1 MKMKRLGA
9 VASVL
14 VLATVW
20 AEDYELPLG
29 ASDTISTNVTYTTM
43 NIAGD
48 LTVSGGAV
56 VSKAKSTAVN
66 VIGGS
71 VTVRGKAS
79 VLASYDRDGG
89 TTFTFTNNA
98 EGVVGR
104 MTVDAAGSTIYNV
117 GARPLNVCLDD
128 AIAQHD
134 NGSVDIL
141 DLRGGSVQFVNAY
154 NYSTLTARV
163 SVVGNNMW
171 AKANGYCFGG
181 GMFQKGAFLFD
192 LKDSAS
198 LMFFAGNQQA
208 GFNEADAVVRTTGS
222 GSITIYSHFNG
233 YAVKVCRG
241 AYFNHVGKLRLED
254 DGHLEF
260 QTGDAIG
267 PNVTGIDVVS
277 GAARLDV
284 ARYVT
289 LRVPCD
295 VALSPTTTSLA
306 GAGILELDCSESP
319 RTLSAW
325 AGNDVTLQKTG
336 GHEAV
341 VRSPY
346 LSHVCVKEGVL
357 RLAGMDCT
365 VKDLLVAEGAE
376 LVVDG
381 VTLTLDLAENML
393 RPAIRVINGGKIVY
407 AGAGMGVLFQPEL
420 QGGVYVRSGS
430 LVPSTWDGDARKYW
444 RFVFK
449 GTAAGAAAPQ
459 IRQLYLFDKDNHIL
473 NWCMS
478 QNQTWARD
486 DAVVALSP
494 NTACWRLSSATNLVN
509 AGESWQ
515 DYNWM
520 MGCIFRTTYN
530 GNNYPCIKAPVLNVD
545 DPDSHLA
552 IEMRLKDAAAP
563 VTGYTLGFA
572 DKTKY
577 ANVWDVYASA
587 DGETWELVDAR
598 TDMVPSYIPD
608 TYFTWDG
615 WNYSQLQNLTL
626 EQMEA
631 RLRQSFRLP
640 GQKVD
645 GLAPAGPIEVQVDAE
660 AALDLTAYTEG
671 VQTIDGLAIDASLG
685 GGTIRGGTLAATG
698 RIDLTNYDLFSNEP
712 LSVDLDGTTGLE
724 NLSNWQVFV
733 AGTAY
738 FACRPSYDATTKKL
752 QLNSPYAHHH
762 VTATSTGDLQ
772 GLYPDKDIV
781 LEIDETA
788 NFTNTVALTGTRSIV
803 LTGLGR
809 FVLTQSSPD
818 YSGTI
823 TVSAGRLDGRY
834 DNAYG
839 TGTVEINRTASG
851 TCLVILGSSTQA
863 TSYDNSFVIRP
874 AAGYESSTGV
884 SIWIVTTNQ
893 KTMTLN
899 GNVTAYGDLYIK
911 DDMQGNSQGK
921 DLVYFKGAMTAE
933 GRRIDYPCDSN
944 VRWQGTVVCRN
955 FRASSYYPG
964 MGAHCF
970 YSAENRIGEITCLYN
985 SIRVVGA
992 DVLGGASWTFPNG
1005 SGTEDGRG
1013 VLYLDGYSQTL
1024 ASLNGIPSNYGW
1036 SLDYNSSKAS
1046 TLTLTGGVATATVS
1060 VALGRPP
1067 YGGNLNYGRVSL
1079 VVDAGN
1085 DDFVQ
1090 IVTNSVGTTFGTV
1103 TVNNGTLRFAGSSS
1117 LTNTPSL
1124 TVAGGRL
1131 ELDTTRTNAFAAVTN
1146 VAVGAQAA
1154 LRVGAQAV
1162 TPFGGGAKTILA
1174 LDTTSALELPEGAA
1188 VTVYKAFVGDRK
1200 ISAGTYT
1207 GTDGAVGGARV
1218 LPQISGKGTLTVR
1231 VGGGMLILF
1240 R

>member
-14 VLATVW
+14 VLATAC

-29 ASDTISTNVTYTTM
+29 ATDTISTNVTYTTM

-48 LTVSGGAV
+48 LTVRDGAV
-56 VSKAKSTAVN
+56 VSKAESTAIN
-66 VIGGS
+66 VVGGS
-71 VTVRGKAS
+71 VTVSGKTS
-79 VLASYDRDGG
+79 VLGSYDKNGG

-117 GARPLNVCLDD
+117 GARPLNVRLDD
-128 AIAQHD
+128 AVARHD
-134 NGSVDIL
+134 NGYVDIL
-141 DLRGGSVQFVNAY
+141 DLRGGYVQFVNAY

-163 SVVGNNMW
+163 SVAGNNRW
-171 AKANGYCFGG
+171 SKADGYCYGG

-192 LKDSAS
+192 LKENAN
-198 LMFFAGNQQA
+198 LMFYAANQQA
-208 GFNEADAVVRTTGS
+208 GFNEADVVVRTTGA
-222 GSITIYSHFNG
+222 GSVTIYSQYNS

-241 AYFNHVGKLRLED
+241 AYFNHAGKLRLQD
-254 DGHLEF
+254 SGHLEF

-295 VALSPTTTSLA
+295 VALSTTTTSLA
-306 GAGILELDCSESP
+306 GAGILELDCAEATH
-319 RTLSAW
+319 TLTAR
-325 AGNDVTLQKTG
+325 AGDDVTLQKTG
-336 GHEAV
+336 SHEAV
-341 VRSPY
+341 VKSPY
-346 LSHVCVKEGVL
+346 LSHVYVKEGAL

-407 AGAGMGVLFQPEL
+407 AGTGTGVLFQPEL
-420 QGGVYVRSGS
+420 QGGVHVRSGS

-478 QNQTWARD
+478 QNKTWARD
-486 DAVVALSP
+486 DAVVTLAP
-494 NTACWRLSSATNLVN
+494 NTACWRLSSATNIVN
-509 AGESWQ
+509 AGANWQ
-515 DYNWM
+515 DYDQ
-520 MGCIFRTTYN
+520 MGYIFRTTYN

-552 IEMRLKDAAAP
+552 IEMRLKDTAAP

-572 DKTKY
+572 DRTKY

-615 WNYSQLQNLTL
+615 WNYCTQLQDFTL
-626 EQMEA
+626 EQIET

-698 RIDLTNYDLFSNEP
+698 RIDLTNYDLFSKEP

-752 QLNSPYAHHH
+752 QLNSPYAYHH

-781 LEIDETA
+781 LEIDESA
-788 NFTNTVALTGTRSIV
+788 NFTNTVALTGMRSIV

-818 YSGTI
+818 YTGTI

-834 DNAYG
+834 ENAYG

-851 TCLVILGSSTQA
+851 VCLVILGSSTQA

-874 AAGYESSTGV
+874 AAGYESSTDV

-899 GNVTAYGDLYIK
+899 GNVTAYGNLCIK
-911 DDMQGNSQGK
+911 DDKQGNSQGK
-921 DLVYFKGAMTAE
+921 DLVSFKGTMTAE
-933 GRRIDYPCDSN
+933 GFRIDYPCDSN
-944 VRWQGTVVCRN
+944 VRWQGPVVCQN
-955 FRASSYYPG
+955 FRASSGYPG
-964 MGAHCF
+964 MGTHYF

-1005 SGTEDGRG
+1005 SGTEVGRG
-1013 VLYLDGYSQTL
+1013 VLYLDGNSQTL
-1024 ASLNGIPSNYGW
+1024 ASLNGVPSNYGW
-1036 SLDYNSSKAS
+1036 SLDYNINKAS
-1046 TLTLTGGVATATVS
+1046 TLTLTGGVATATAS
-1060 VALGRPP
+1060 VALGRPEKTNW
-1067 YGGNLNYGRVSL
+1067 GKCSL

-1090 IVTNSVGTTFGTV
+1090 ILTNSLGTTFGTV
-1103 TVNNGTLRFAGSSS
+1103 TVNKGTLRFAGSSS

-1124 TVAGGRL
+1124 TVTGGRL

-1146 VAVGAQAA
+1146 VTLGAHAA

-1162 TPFGGGAKTILA
+1162 TPFGGGSKTILS

-1200 ISAGTYT
+1200 VSAGTYT
-1207 GTDGAVGGARV
+1207 GADGAAGGARV
-1218 LPQISGKGTLTVR
+1218 LPQISGRGTLTVQ
-1231 VGGGMLILF
+1231 VGGGMFILF